1 MLNVASFLPTY
12 VNTKEWVP
20 ADETLDST
28 DVAFIIAVFSVAQ
41 IIFAPFNASINNYF
55 GSKNTIL
62 IGFFM
67 LTSTTFGLGLMSY
80 IENATTFKYVG
91 IAIRFFM
98 GQGDILLQI
107 TCYTVITS
115 IFSDNVMKYISYIE
129 LVVGMG
135 LALGP
140 ALGSVVYGFLQYSGT
155 MYFFGALNTCA
166 MLCCYFF
173 IPSELNK
180 TVSYEEI
187 AEFEAELEDIDLG
200 SEKRKIKV
208 TWGTVLGN
216 KHVVFALLTC
226 FFGTYNLVFFAGYLA
241 EYLTTLQ
248 FNENNVGY
256 VMAC

>member
-1 MLNVASFLPTY
+1 MNY
-12 VNTKEWVP
+12 I
-20 ADETLDST
+20 D
-28 DVAFIIAVFSVAQ
+28 
-41 IIFAPFNASINNYF
+41 NAN
-55 GSKNTIL
+55 
-62 IGFFM
+62 
-67 LTSTTFGLGLMSY
+67 
-80 IENATTFKYVG
+80 TFKYVG

-115 IFSDNVMKYISYIE
+115 VFSDNVMKYISYIE

-140 ALGSVVYGFLQYSGT
+140 AIGSVVYGVLNYDGT
-155 MYFFGALNTCA
+155 MYFFGGLNTIA

-173 IPSELNK
+173 IPNELNK
-180 TVSYEEI
+180 TVSSEEI
-187 AEFEAELEDIDLG
+187 AEFEAEMEDIDPDAM
-200 SEKRKIKV
+200 SADHKIKV

-216 KHVVFALLTC
+216 KHVCFALLTC
-226 FFGTYNLVFFAGYLA
+226 FFGTYNLVFFAGYLS
-241 EYLTTLQ
+241 EYLTTLS

>member
-1 MLNVASFLPTY
+1 
-12 VNTKEWVP
+12 
-20 ADETLDST
+20 
-28 DVAFIIAVFSVAQ
+28 
-41 IIFAPFNASINNYF
+41 
-55 GSKNTIL
+55 
-62 IGFFM
+62 M
-67 LTSTTFGLGLMSY
+67 LTTTTFGLGLMSF
-80 IENATTFKYVG
+80 IDNANTFKYVG

-140 ALGSVVYGFLQYSGT
+140 AIGSVVYGFLNYDGT
-155 MYFFGALNTCA
+155 MYFFGGLNTIA
-166 MLCCYFF
+166 MLCCWFF
-173 IPSELNK
+173 IPNELNK

-187 AEFEAELEDIDLG
+187 AEFEAELEDVDPDAI
-200 SEKRKIKV
+200 SNKQKIKI

-216 KHVVFALLTC
+216 KHVVFSLLTC

-241 EYLTTLQ
+241 EYLTSLN